1 MVPKKELKTE
11 FLENMKD
18 WNSSEKCN
26 SGRFKRNAFSQ
37 NEKVEFLGLVY
48 HWLRFRFRFQEAEQK
63 KLKSSFSRPVPGRWR
78 PKHWLGDILG
88 SAPPFLPSLLEP
100 AGGGLF
106 LGCRF
111 VDSAGIAEFS
121 SSLERWA
128 RLSSL
133 ASETSTKTTERG
145 ESDTHTDQRGLQSS
159 SIFKTFLSIL
169 SGAPG
174 FTNSLK

>member
-1 MVPKKELKTE
+1 MSKHNLDQFWVHFCRFWIVLFQALVDNNTKCLISISKLGEVGFRKKGLKTE
-11 FLENMKD
+11 FSEYMKD
-18 WNSSEKCN
+18 WNSSKKCN

-88 SAPPFLPSLLEP
+88 SAPSFLPSLLEP

-106 LGCRF
+106 LRCRF

-121 SSLERWA
+121 
-128 RLSSL
+128 
-133 ASETSTKTTERG
+133 
-145 ESDTHTDQRGLQSS
+145 
-159 SIFKTFLSIL
+159 
-169 SGAPG
+169 
-174 FTNSLK
+174 